1 MLNLH
6 LVDTLNLI
14 LRVQMFLDFELAD
27 THLIKRVV
35 DAFLIK
41 VWKPL

>member
-6 LVDTLNLI
+6 LMDTINLI
-14 LRVQMFLDFELAD
+14 LHLQKFLNFKLAD
-27 THLIKRVV
+27 THRVV
-35 DAFLIK
+35 DALLIK